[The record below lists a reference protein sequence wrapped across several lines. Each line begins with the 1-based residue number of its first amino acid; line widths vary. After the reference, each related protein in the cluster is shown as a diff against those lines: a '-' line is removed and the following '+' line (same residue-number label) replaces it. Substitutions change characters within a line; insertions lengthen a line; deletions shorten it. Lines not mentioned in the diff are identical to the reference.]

1 MLERAKA
8 LKSGIASSISD
19 IGSLPEKKL
28 REVFDQYDK
37 DKSGTCDHMELLC
50 MLDEL
55 KLGKHTTEQ
64 SVAFL
69 TEYLMESGADE
80 DGDGVLDFEE
90 FKKFC
95 HSAKSAKK
103 APVKGKDAKALSD
116 EMELARREIKEK
128 KLKEKA
134 EAAAK
139 LAEENKEQK
148 RRLKEAGQKGRDA
161 KCLDA
166 ETEAERKKKEE
177 ERKEAEEKNKKD
189 IEAHTKALKEGIDA
203 QVD

>member
-1 MLERAKA
+1 MDAAWELTYNIMGGSIAKM
-8 LKSGIASSISD
+8 
-19 IGSLPEKKL
+19 GSLPEKKL
-28 REVFDQYDK
+28 RDVFDQYDK
-37 DKSGTCDHMELLC
+37 DKSGTCDHTELLC

-55 KLGKHTTEQ
+55 QLGKQTPEQ

-95 HSAKSAKK
+95 HSAKSSKK
-103 APVKGKDAKALSD
+103 APVKGKDAKALSN

-148 RRLKEAGQKGRDA
+148 RRLKEAGKKGRDL
-161 KCLDA
+161 KVFDA
-166 ETEAERKKKEE
+166 DTEAERKRKEE
-177 ERKEAEEKNKKD
+177 ERKEAEEKNRKD
-189 IEAHTKALKEGIDA
+189 IEAH
-203 QVD
+203 